1 MEEVS
6 GYLTVCRSSRA
17 CGQALPSKN
26 VLCVL
31 KWFKNSPTADSVS
44 CRLDCA
50 GPRPE
55 EGSLVLS
62 HAHLFPWVLGLQHTV
77 VELGSCDRAQT
88 AQNAEAIY
96 RLTPYRR
103 SLPTSGV
110 DHVGT
115 AARFPYFILLMS
127 SATPTRALLL
137 MGDQGLFTDVKPWGK
152 SAGSQQVCPSWQSQ
166 EFFSI

>member
-6 GYLTVCRSSRA
+6 GYLTVCGWSRA
-17 CGQALPSKN
+17 CGQTLPSTN
-26 VLCVL
+26 VLYVL
-31 KWFKNSPTADSVS
+31 KWFKNSQTALRPSVQVHGQS
-44 CRLDCA
+44 
-50 GPRPE
+50 

-77 VELGSCDRAQT
+77 VELGSCGRAQT

-115 AARFPYFILLMS
+115 AAPFTYFILLVS

-166 EFFSI
+166 EFLSI